1 MGRRTL
7 GTALGVTLAAVTVV
21 VAVNAGG
28 PPPPAPEPA
37 IPGPAPTA
45 QASPGHPSGRLI
57 PTWLPA
63 DLRVQVEEE
72 TTASEGTSPGWSRV
86 YVRRG
91 PFAGDQDILVIS
103 LEDGT
108 PALDVDTEV
117 SRYAGARRMVVQGR
131 PAVLLGLVAARRE
144 AVLVWNPAPGRTAQ
158 VRGTGVSEEELA
170 GVAEGLLPPPLL
182 DATPLPEGFSE
193 LQRSDEHPFP
203 AAVPR
208 QYALDTRGL
217 RGGAAREGS
226 PSVQII
232 SAWGATVPA
241 GRATVTVRD
250 RTGVVTGDGPE
261 TVLTWS
267 ERPDLVVRVT
277 GRNLGLD
284 VVRRIATELRE
295 LSVDEVLARPT
306 GAPVVLARGEL
317 GGTPYEL
324 RTSRGASGACLE
336 LVHDW
341 MATRCSA
348 GPTEDV
354 VDFGGSVSQGVAY
367 GSVLLDATAV
377 RLELDGGQAVETVPV
392 GKEAALGTAFYVAA
406 VPPGARLLAVVAL
419 DAGGQVLRR
428 TPAG

>member
-7 GTALGVTLAAVTVV
+7 GTALG
-21 VAVNAGG
+21 
-28 PPPPAPEPA
+28 
-37 IPGPAPTA
+37 
-45 QASPGHPSGRLI
+45 
-57 PTWLPA
+57 
-63 DLRVQVEEE
+63 
-72 TTASEGTSPGWSRV
+72 
-86 YVRRG
+86 
-91 PFAGDQDILVIS
+91 
-103 LEDGT
+103 
-108 PALDVDTEV
+108 
-117 SRYAGARRMVVQGR
+117 QGR

-144 AVLVWNPAPGRTAQ
+144 AVLVWNPAPGQTAQ

-170 GVAEGLLPPPLL
+170 GVAEGFLVPPRL
-182 DATPLPEGFSE
+182 DATPLPDGFAE

-203 AAVPR
+203 AALPR
-208 QYALDTRGL
+208 QYALDTKGL
-217 RGGAAREGS
+217 RGGAAREGR

-232 SAWGATVPA
+232 SAWGGTVPA
-241 GRATVTVRD
+241 GRATVTVGD
-250 RTGVVTGDGPE
+250 RTVVVTGDGPE

-284 VVRRIATELRE
+284 DIRRVATELRE

-306 GAPVVLARGEL
+306 GAPVVLARGEV

-324 RTSRGASGACLE
+324 RTSRKASGACLE

-348 GPTEDV
+348 GPTDDV

-377 RLELDGGQAVETVPV
+377 RLELDGGREVETVPV
-392 GKEAALGTAFYVAA
+392 GKEAGLGTAFYVAA
-406 VPPGARLLAVVAL
+406 VPPDARLLAVVAM